1 MSPRI
6 SSAPCGPWG
15 SATSPGS
22 RSSRASISTC
32 AAARSSRSLVRTAA
46 GRRRSPS
53 SQPASSCRTWVRSSA
68 AAVRVC
74 SCRIPAAT
82 RFASA
87 PTRKWLLAAA
97 ASSERG
103 PSLHRSAS
111 PGTKLAIRATSR
123 AASASGSLSPRCWL
137 RSQISSSSTSRRA
150 ESIPPERRSSQLACA
165 LRPLREQRSWSPTTS
180 TSPRPPPIERSRSGG
195 RPCLRNNVL
204 IGAGTMA
211 FAASV
216 WAAIDRSNDGL
227 SLLLVALALL
237 AVGMAWLETGP
248 DSAKEL
254 ALIASL
260 GAAAAAGRVLFAAIP
275 GVQPVTV
282 IAFVANF
289 FLGQGVWTP
298 WQMLGWGACGVAGAL
313 AAPLLRRRLAL
324 AAFCFVLGMGF
335 SAFMDVWNWL
345 AFYDEHTWQ
354 TFAATHAR
362 GLPFDLAHAIGNVV
376 IALAAGP
383 ELRRLLDRYGRRL
396 HTEVVWA

>member
-1 MSPRI
+1 
-6 SSAPCGPWG
+6 
-15 SATSPGS
+15 
-22 RSSRASISTC
+22 
-32 AAARSSRSLVRTAA
+32 
-46 GRRRSPS
+46 
-53 SQPASSCRTWVRSSA
+53 
-68 AAVRVC
+68 
-74 SCRIPAAT
+74 
-82 RFASA
+82 
-87 PTRKWLLAAA
+87 
-97 ASSERG
+97 
-103 PSLHRSAS
+103 
-111 PGTKLAIRATSR
+111 
-123 AASASGSLSPRCWL
+123 
-137 RSQISSSSTSRRA
+137 
-150 ESIPPERRSSQLACA
+150 
-165 LRPLREQRSWSPTTS
+165 
-180 TSPRPPPIERSRSGG
+180 
-195 RPCLRNNVL
+195 LRNSVL
-204 IGAGTMA
+204 IGAGTIA

-227 SLLLVALALL
+227 SLLLVALSLL

-254 ALIASL
+254 ALIATL

-282 IAFVANF
+282 IAVVAGASLGARSGFAVGTIAAFVSNF